1 MSQRILVHILDR
13 MDRRVR
19 LVVGVAHFRWLKFIL
34 VQHLANVLAVL
45 IVRPEP
51 INQAPQ
57 VHCFGK
63 GVGLR
68 SWVTDEAFYVQILG
82 DLH

>member
-1 MSQRILVHILDR
+1 M
-13 MDRRVR
+13 R
-19 LVVGVAHFRWLKFIL
+19 LVVGVAHLRLLKFIII
-34 VQHLANVLAVL
+34 QQLANVLVVL

-57 VHCFGK
+57 VHGFGK
-63 GVGLR
+63 GVCLR
-68 SWVTDEAFYVQILG
+68 TWVTDETFYVQTFG